1 MKSLCVTVWLKV
13 LTCRSVV
20 VSDRIEWPKQAVQA
34 SRIIRLILNA
44 LVIERL
50 NGALFQ

>member
-13 LTCRSVV
+13 LTCRSV